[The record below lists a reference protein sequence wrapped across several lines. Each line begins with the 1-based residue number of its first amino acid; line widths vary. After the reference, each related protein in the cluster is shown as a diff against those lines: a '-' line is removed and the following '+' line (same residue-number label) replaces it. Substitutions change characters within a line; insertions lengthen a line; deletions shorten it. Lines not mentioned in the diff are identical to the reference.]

1 MELDVTKISGKN
13 GIKNI
18 TEKLDTL
25 YKKDRAKVTF
35 DAFER
40 FQRPQEMAMKDFI
53 IEFEIFL
60 AETKSYGTTMSEDIL
75 SY

>member
-25 YKKDRAKVTF
+25 YKKDRIYLK
-35 DAFER
+35 
-40 FQRPQEMAMKDFI
+40 FI
-53 IEFEIFL
+53 VSKIEVSSLQFV
-60 AETKSYGTTMSEDIL
+60 S
-75 SY
+75 